1 MRMEPAAGGVSMQW
15 DVAAHPMV
23 MVRDARS
30 GEILSF
36 SRGGRVTVP
45 ATGDLELVASD
56 GVRSKTL
63 EVAR

>member
-1 MRMEPAAGGVSMQW
+1 
-15 DVAAHPMV
+15 
-23 MVRDARS
+23 VRDARS